1 MQRRLLTGH
10 TDMRLDIY
18 HHMVYD
24 DNCHELDIKQY
35 LNSIIQKLNQM
46 SEAGEE
52 IKQALTDAKAK
63 VAKVADDVAR
73 LHAKI
78 DALGANPT
86 AEEVAEIKEMS
97 ADLNSSLQ
105 AVDDSTPEE

>member
-1 MQRRLLTGH
+1 
-10 TDMRLDIY
+10 MRLDIY

-52 IKQALTDAKAK
+52 IKQALADAQAK
-63 VAKVADDVAR
+63 VSKIATDVAL
-73 LHAKI
+73 LHSKI
-78 DALGANPT
+78 DALSTNPT
-86 AEEVAEIKEMS
+86 ADEVAEIKS
-97 ADLNSSLQ
+97 LAADLNSSLQ
-105 AVDDSTPEE
+105 AVDDSTPES

>member
-1 MQRRLLTGH
+1 MKIH
-10 TDMRLDIY
+10 IY
-18 HHMVYD
+18 HHIVAD
-24 DNCHELDIKQY
+24 DNCYELDIKQS

-46 SEAGEE
+46 SEAGDE

-78 DALGANPT
+78 DALSTNPT
-86 AEEVAEIKEMS
+86 AEEVTEIKEMS

-105 AVDDSTPEE
+105 AVDDSTPES